1 MIETKK
7 ILIVEDEAV
16 IAEHLKMLLENNGID
31 QIELAYSK
39 DSALKAFKNYKP
51 DLIFLDIHMENEM
64 DGIELANH
72 INEYF
77 QIPFIFVTAH
87 SDNVIIKKATQTK
100 PAAYITKPF
109 KNADIIAAINI
120 AINNSR
126 KPEKSFS
133 FKDGYDEI
141 FIKNEEILFVKS
153 EKNYID
159 LVCLNRKYTLRNSLE
174 WFLQTNTSKEFKRV
188 HRSFIININQVN
200 KLTSNTVEIN
210 NFSIPISRKYL
221 AELRQNLKE
230 KNFKT
235 DKI

>member
-7 ILIVEDEAV
+7 ILIIEDEAV
-16 IAEHLKMLLENNGID
+16 IAEHLKMLLENNDID

-39 DSALKAFKNYKP
+39 ESALKAFKNYKP

-72 INEYF
+72 INEHY

-87 SDNVIIKKATQTK
+87 SDNAIIKKATQTN
-100 PAAYITKPF
+100 PVAYITKPF
-109 KNADIIAAINI
+109 KNADIFAALNI

-126 KPEKSFS
+126 KSESTFS

-159 LVCLNRKYTLRNSLE
+159 LVCLNRKYTLRNSLD
-174 WFLQTNTSKEFKRV
+174 WFLQTNSSEDFMRI
-188 HRSFIININQVN
+188 HRSFIVN
-200 KLTSNTVEIN
+200 VNHIKKLSSSTVEITDHV
-210 NFSIPISRKYL
+210 IPISRKFL
-221 AELRQNLKE
+221 ADLRIKLNVK
-230 KNFKT
+230 KT
-235 DKI
+235 FV

>member
-39 DSALKAFKNYKP
+39 ESALKAFKNYKP

-64 DGIELANH
+64 DGVELAFH
-72 INEYF
+72 INEHY

-87 SDNVIIKKATQTK
+87 SDNAIIKKATQTN
-100 PAAYITKPF
+100 PVAYITKPF
-109 KNADIIAAINI
+109 KNADIFAALNI

-126 KPEKSFS
+126 KSDNVFN

-174 WFLQTNTSKEFKRV
+174 WFMQNNLSDDFMRI
-188 HRSFIININQVN
+188 HRSFIVNVNQIK
-200 KLTSNTVEIN
+200 KLSSSSVEITDHV
-210 NFSIPISRKYL
+210 IPISRKFL
-221 AELRQNLKE
+221 ADLRIKLNVK
-230 KNFKT
+230 KT
-235 DKI
+235 FV

>member
-39 DSALKAFKNYKP
+39 DSALKAFKNYNP

-159 LVCLNRKYTLRNSLE
+159 LVCLNRKYTLRNSLD
-174 WFLQTNTSKEFKRV
+174 WFLQTNSSEDFMRI
-188 HRSFIININQVN
+188 HRSFIVN
-200 KLTSNTVEIN
+200 VNHIKKLSSSSVEITDYI
-210 NFSIPISRKYL
+210 IPISRKYL
-221 AELRQNLKE
+221 AELRVKLNVK
-230 KNFKT
+230 KT
-235 DKI
+235 VN

>member
-39 DSALKAFKNYKP
+39 ESALKAFKNYKP

-72 INEYF
+72 INEHH

-87 SDNVIIKKATQTK
+87 SDNAIIKKATQTK

-120 AINNSR
+120 AINNSQ
-126 KPEKSFS
+126 KPEKSFN

-159 LVCLNRKYTLRNSLE
+159 LVCLTRKYTIRNSLE
-174 WFLQTNTSKEFKRV
+174 WFLQTNTGEDFMRI
-188 HRSFIININQVN
+188 HRSFIVNINHIK
-200 KLTSNTVEIN
+200 KLSSSSVEITDYI
-210 NFSIPISRKYL
+210 IPISRKYL
-221 AELRQNLKE
+221 AELRVKLNVK
-230 KNFKT
+230 KT
-235 DKI
+235 VN

>member
-1 MIETKK
+1 MIESKK

-39 DSALKAFKNYKP
+39 ESALKAFKNYNP

-72 INEYF
+72 INEHYH
-77 QIPFIFVTAH
+77 IPFIFVTAH
-87 SDNVIIKKATQTK
+87 SDNSIIKKATQTK

-120 AINNSR
+120 AINNSQ

-159 LVCLNRKYTLRNSLE
+159 LVCLNRKYTLRNSLD
-174 WFLQTNTSKEFKRV
+174 WFLQNNLSDDFMRI
-188 HRSFIININQVN
+188 HRSFIVNINHIK
-200 KLTSNTVEIN
+200 KLSSSNVEIS
-210 NFSIPISRKYL
+210 NFSVPISRKFL
-221 AELRQNLKE
+221 EELRAKLKVK
-230 KNFKT
+230 KN
-235 DKI
+235 

>member
-1 MIETKK
+1 MIESKK

-31 QIELAYSK
+31 HIELAYSK
-39 DSALKAFKNYKP
+39 ESALKAFKNYKP

-72 INEYF
+72 INEHF

-87 SDNVIIKKATQTK
+87 SDNAIIKKATQTN
-100 PAAYITKPF
+100 PVAYITKPF
-109 KNADIIAAINI
+109 KNADIFAALNI

-126 KPEKSFS
+126 KSESTFS

-174 WFLQTNTSKEFKRV
+174 WFLQTNTSEDFMRI
-188 HRSFIININQVN
+188 HRSFIVNINHIK
-200 KLTSNTVEIN
+200 KLSSSSVEITDYI
-210 NFSIPISRKYL
+210 IPISRKFL
-221 AELRQNLKE
+221 ADLRVKLNVK
-230 KNFKT
+230 KT
-235 DKI
+235 FL